1 VQQRQRAAPQEAKP
15 DPRVIRNAREWASGH
30 EWFDFNGDDEDS
42 RIVRALDESLSAEGY
57 DPTSKEY
64 WGELSAR
71 VKRRLPEKFKKGA
84 RTRDEDDDDDM
95 EDDDDKPRG
104 NAGPKFSSGGRE
116 RPLKKGEVYV
126 SAERKQAMKEYG
138 VWEDPVARNRMLK
151 KYAKWDA
158 ETATQS
164 KSR

>member
-1 VQQRQRAAPQEAKP
+1 M
-15 DPRVIRNAREWASGH
+15 
-30 EWFDFNGDDEDS
+30 
-42 RIVRALDESLSAEGY
+42 RALDESLSAEGY

-64 WGELSAR
+64 WDELTAR
-71 VKRRLPEKFKKGA
+71 VKRRLPERFKKGA
-84 RTRDEDDDDDM
+84 RVRDEDDDDM
-95 EDDDDKPRG
+95 EEDEKPRA

-138 VWEDPVARNRMLK
+138 VWDDKVARDRMLR
-151 KYAKWDA
+151 KYAQWDA
-158 ETATQS
+158 ELATQS